1 MIIMMV
7 CNHYDDDDDDDDDSN
22 LPTPALQWTTTGES
36 GEGFAAAEFLNILL
50 EVVIISFNITVIFD
64 IKIIM
69 IIMIYDHHDHHLT
82 KVIRGRACRGTP
94 WSGQAV

>member
-7 CNHYDDDDDDDDDSN
+7 CNHYDDDDDDDDDNDDDSN

-50 EVVIISFNITVIFD
+50 EVIIISFNITVTLD
-64 IKIIM
+64 IKIIT
-69 IIMIYDHHDHHLT
+69 IIT
-82 KVIRGRACRGTP
+82 
-94 WSGQAV
+94 

>member
-50 EVVIISFNITVIFD
+50 EVIIISFNITVILD

-69 IIMIYDHHDHHLT
+69 IYDHQDHHLT